1 MAQFRNGGAA
11 FTRAAILFFGSLAC
25 IFGAAAVFHPDTP
38 LPDGWNPI
46 KPLDVDDSYTAFTDW
61 KLSKALSDPTMCR
74 AALAQIA
81 TFQSTGTKAHEN
93 PNCGI
98 ENTVVVDQI
107 LGVNLGA
114 LETDCRTALRTAMWI
129 RYELAPASERTFPL
143 IFLYHWCRMTLSLHQ
158 RAQNACDIWDNIP
171 ETQFK
176 WGADLWAREMNG
188 SRSTL
193 KI

>member
-114 LETDCRTALRTAMWI
+114 LETDCQTALRTKVDK
-129 RYELAPASERTFPL
+129 RLE
-143 IFLYHWCRMTLSLHQ
+143 
-158 RAQNACDIWDNIP
+158 
-171 ETQFK
+171 
-176 WGADLWAREMNG
+176 
-188 SRSTL
+188 
-193 KI
+193 